1 MSNLQMRKKFDMI
14 KWHLNYIIILD
25 YFQSQNIQFLKL
37 LEKKK
42 NFFSISNKN
51 LKKYFSKFI

>member
-14 KWHLNYIIILD
+14 QWNLIHIIIQD

-37 LEKKK
+37 SKKK
-42 NFFSISNKN
+42 KISNQSTIKI
-51 LKKYFSKFI
+51 KKKF